1 MATEDMLAHGR
12 GNSRMERH
20 VQGSAREPSRYAHLT
35 REISLAAAAEQTK
48 TRAPARLLRGSFDH
62 TAIAATLPTSAGGV
76 TERFIGS

>member
-20 VQGSAREPSRYAHLT
+20 VPESAREPSRYAHLT

-48 TRAPARLLRGSFDH
+48 TRASARLLRGRLDYNGDRAVLRPHQQEARRS
-62 TAIAATLPTSAGGV
+62 G
-76 TERFIGS
+76 